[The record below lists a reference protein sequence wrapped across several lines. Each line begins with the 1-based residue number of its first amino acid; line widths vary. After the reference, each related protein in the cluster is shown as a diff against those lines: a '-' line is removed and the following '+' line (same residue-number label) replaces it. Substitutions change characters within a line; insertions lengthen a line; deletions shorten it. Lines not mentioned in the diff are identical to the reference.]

1 MFGGNLVENNLLKI
15 VDRVAQRIKPLNN
28 LVSKVVAAVA
38 PNQAASA
45 CTFVNNYSQVYQYS
59 TCWAST
65 SCGSNKCVKWY
76 NRTYYY
82 SNGTSCTTLYGQCDS
97 RTCSSA
103 SQCG

>member
-1 MFGGNLVENNLLKI
+1 MGFNTILSA
-15 VDRVAQRIKPLNN
+15 VDRIASRIAPVNSLVASIVEKIAPEAE
-28 LVSKVVAAVA
+28 AA
-38 PNQAASA
+38 A
-45 CTFVNNYSQVYQYS
+45 CTYTSNYTQSYQYS

-76 NRTYYY
+76 WRTYRY
-82 SNGTSCTTLYGQCDS
+82 SDGSTCSTSYGQCDS